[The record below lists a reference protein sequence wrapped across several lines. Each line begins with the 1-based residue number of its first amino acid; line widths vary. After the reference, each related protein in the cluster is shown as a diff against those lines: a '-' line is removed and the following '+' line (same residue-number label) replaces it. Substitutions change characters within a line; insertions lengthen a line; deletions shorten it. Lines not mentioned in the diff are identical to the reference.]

1 MLMQRFKE
9 GDPRALAR
17 TITLLESGQ
26 DFPEELLSLHHTAQV
41 IGITGSPGSGKSTL
55 TDQIIQELRSQ
66 GKTVAVIAVDP
77 SSPFTGGAIL
87 GDRIRMARHT
97 LDSGVFIRSLAS
109 RGALGGVS
117 GKTLQVLRAIEA
129 FGFDVILIETV
140 GVGQSEV
147 DIASIADHTVL
158 VLTPN
163 QGDAV
168 QAFKAGVMEIA
179 DVFVVNKSDLPG
191 ADRVVRELHATLT
204 LGGMLE
210 WMPPAV
216 KTSAQKGQGIPEL
229 LKALQD
235 HREHLGAE
243 GLRQRRLNRLRFEL
257 RVLLEDWAHDKLRDA
272 ENLLPEVLSGKRSL
286 QSLFDSLF

>member
-1 MLMQRFKE
+1 MLTERFKK

-17 TITLLESGQ
+17 TITLLEAGGE
-26 DFPEELLSLHHTAQV
+26 FPEDLQLLPRKATV

-55 TDQIIQELRSQ
+55 TDQIIQAYREQ
-66 GKTVAVIAVDP
+66 GLKVAVIAVDP

-87 GDRIRMARHT
+87 GDRIRMGRHA
-97 LDSGVFIRSLAS
+97 LDEGVFIRSLAS

-117 GKTLQVLRAIEA
+117 SKTLQVLSALEA

-204 LGGMLE
+204 LGAMLD

-229 LKALQD
+229 LDALRK

-243 GLRQRRLNRLRFEL
+243 GLKQRRLNRLKFEL
-257 RVLLEDWAHDKLRDA
+257 RILLEDWAHRKLKDA
-272 ENLLPEVLSGKRSL
+272 ESQLPEVLSGKRSL
-286 QSLFDSLF
+286 QALFKGLI

>member
-1 MLMQRFKE
+1 MLIERFKE

-17 TITLLESGQ
+17 IITLLESGEE
-26 DFPEELLSLHHTAQV
+26 FPEALRLLPRTAQV

-55 TDQIIQELRSQ
+55 TDQLIQELRNRELR
-66 GKTVAVIAVDP
+66 VAVIAVDP

-87 GDRIRMARHT
+87 GDRIRMSRHA
-97 LDSGVFIRSLAS
+97 LDRGVFIRSLAS

-117 GKTLQVLRAIEA
+117 SKTLQVLSALEA

-204 LGGMLE
+204 LGATPDWL
-210 WMPPAV
+210 PPAV
-216 KTSAQKGQGIPEL
+216 KTHAQKGEGTLEL
-229 LKALQD
+229 WQAIQD
-235 HREHLGAE
+235 HRKHLGEA
-243 GLRQRRLNRLRFEL
+243 GLRERRLHRLKFEL
-257 RVLLEDWAHDKLRDA
+257 RILLENWAQNRLKEA
-272 ENLLPEVLSGKRSL
+272 ENQLPDVLSGKRSL
-286 QSLFDSLF
+286 QALFQSLF

>member
-1 MLMQRFKE
+1 MLIERFKG

-17 TITLLESGQ
+17 IITLLESGE
-26 DFPEELLSLHHTAQV
+26 DFPEELRQLPRTARV

-55 TDQIIQELRSQ
+55 TDQIIQELRNLDLR
-66 GKTVAVIAVDP
+66 VAVIAVDP

-87 GDRIRMARHT
+87 GDRIRMSRHA

-117 GKTLQVLRAIEA
+117 SKTLQVLSALEA

-179 DVFVVNKSDLPG
+179 DIFVVNKCDLPG
-191 ADRVVRELHATLT
+191 ADRVVRELHATVT
-204 LGGMLE
+204 LGITPD

-216 KTSAQKGQGIPEL
+216 KTNAQKGEGIAEL
-229 LKALQD
+229 LQALQD
-235 HREHLGAE
+235 HRDHLGEE
-243 GLRQRRLNRLRFEL
+243 GLRERRLHRLRFEL
-257 RVLLEDWAHDKLRDA
+257 RSLLEDWAQGRLKDA
-272 ENLLPEVLSGKRSL
+272 ENQLPEVLSGKRSL
-286 QSLFDSLF
+286 HELFLSLF

>member
-1 MLMQRFKE
+1 MLTERFKK

-17 TITLLESGQ
+17 TITLLEAGGE
-26 DFPEELLSLHHTAQV
+26 FPEELQLLPRKATV

-55 TDQIIQELRSQ
+55 TDQIIQAYREQ
-66 GKTVAVIAVDP
+66 GLKVAVIAVDP

-87 GDRIRMARHT
+87 GDRIRMGRHA
-97 LDSGVFIRSLAS
+97 LDEGVFIRSLAS

-117 GKTLQVLRAIEA
+117 SKTLQVLSALEV

-204 LGGMLE
+204 LGAMLD

-229 LKALQD
+229 LDALRA
-235 HREHLGAE
+235 HREHLGE
-243 GLRQRRLNRLRFEL
+243 QGLKQRRLNRLKFEL
-257 RVLLEDWAHDKLRDA
+257 RILLEDWAHRKLRDA
-272 ENLLPEVLSGKRSL
+272 ESQLPEVLSGKRSL
-286 QSLFDSLF
+286 QALFKGLI

>member
-1 MLMQRFKE
+1 MLTERFKK

-17 TITLLESGQ
+17 TITLLEAGGE
-26 DFPEELLSLHHTAQV
+26 FPEELQLLPRKATV

-55 TDQIIQELRSQ
+55 TDQIIQAYREQ
-66 GKTVAVIAVDP
+66 GLKVAVIAVDP

-87 GDRIRMARHT
+87 GDRIRMGRHA
-97 LDSGVFIRSLAS
+97 LDEGVFIRSLAS

-117 GKTLQVLRAIEA
+117 SKTLQVLSALEA

-204 LGGMLE
+204 LGAMLD

-229 LKALQD
+229 LDALRG
-235 HREHLGAE
+235 HREHLGE
-243 GLRQRRLNRLRFEL
+243 QGLKQRRLNRLKFEL
-257 RVLLEDWAHDKLRDA
+257 RILLEDWAHRKLRDA
-272 ENLLPEVLSGKRSL
+272 ESQLPEVLSGKRSL
-286 QSLFDSLF
+286 QALFKGLV

>member
-1 MLMQRFKE
+1 MLTERFKK

-17 TITLLESGQ
+17 TITLLEAGGE
-26 DFPEELLSLHHTAQV
+26 FPEELQLLPRKATV

-55 TDQIIQELRSQ
+55 TDQIIQAYREQ
-66 GKTVAVIAVDP
+66 GLKVAVIAVDP

-87 GDRIRMARHT
+87 GDRIRMGRHA
-97 LDSGVFIRSLAS
+97 LDEGVFIRSLAS

-117 GKTLQVLRAIEA
+117 SKTLQVLSALEA

-204 LGGMLE
+204 LGAMLD

-229 LKALQD
+229 LDALRG
-235 HREHLGAE
+235 HREHLGE
-243 GLRQRRLNRLRFEL
+243 QGLKQRRLNRLKFEL
-257 RVLLEDWAHDKLRDA
+257 RILLEDWAHRKLRDA
-272 ENLLPEVLSGKRSL
+272 ESQLPEVLSGKRSL
-286 QSLFDSLF
+286 QALFKGLI